1 MLIITYMTAE
11 LIPSRK
17 GGLSRVAMDKGERVS
32 CVAEFLDLMAN
43 CPSDTIILRKDDI
56 AEEFYDLKTGLAGEI
71 LQKVSNYRRRLAVLG
86 DFDSVKSRALRD
98 FIRESNGTGK
108 VVFTADLEAAVALLK

>member
-1 MLIITYMTAE
+1 
-11 LIPSRK
+11 
-17 GGLSRVAMDKGERVS
+17 MDKGERVS